1 MNQPREQSFDM
12 AMAIELRLKIN
23 MLEFNV
29 LKQKSKKVKMNYS

>member
-1 MNQPREQSFDM
+1 
-12 AMAIELRLKIN
+12 MAIGLRLKTN